1 MVDTD
6 NGDGSSA
13 ISSVPSRSQGSG
25 GLLEQQRRNLPVT
38 PPRGPLDRVPSEPL
52 MKETEEYASV
62 PESPVSPA
70 ATGSVEL
77 VRLNDESA
85 NDDSRFSD
93 DDNLDQETSQSLL
106 PLSQNM
112 DIASSIAESS
122 QSIIPHSEEPK
133 HEKHDLVE
141 VRTQTRGSRIYTS
154 VGRVKLVRPGGYV
167 KLYRQKYYFRVI
179 RNFTRRWA
187 LMISND
193 TQSPSEDSIS
203 QSY

>member
-13 ISSVPSRSQGSG
+13 ISSVSSRSQGSG
-25 GLLEQQRRNLPVT
+25 SLLEQQRGNLPVT

-70 ATGSVEL
+70 ATRSVEL

-112 DIASSIAESS
+112 DLASSIAESS

-133 HEKHDLVE
+133 HKKHDLVE
-141 VRTQTRGSRIYTS
+141 VRTQTRKDG
-154 VGRVKLVRPGGYV
+154 
-167 KLYRQKYYFRVI
+167 RVI
-179 RNFTRRWA
+179 RSVGTVNLQSEQTAKETEEYESTQESLTRNADIRSVD
-187 LMISND
+187 LVRLSGESGND
-193 TQSPSEDSIS
+193 DHA
-203 QSY
+203 